1 MSKLT
6 LNLTTQLKANANE
19 KILRDGPRNRWY
31 TGAKLAADVDQL
43 DDQLR
48 GLNVGH
54 GDVVYVC
61 LPNSGLMPIL
71 AQAIWRIGAVMNPVS
86 ANTSVTEMLADLE
99 AHDYAAV
106 IVGEEFVAAV
116 LENRQTQRADLTLNT
131 TERLTVIRDTAVS
144 GHVAATPTEED
155 LALILQT
162 GESQRISLT
171 HDSIRR
177 RVQGRQSPT
186 AVYWGYLFEECR

>member
-19 KILRDGPRNRWY
+19 KILRDDSHNRWY
-31 TGAKLAADVDQL
+31 TGAELAADVDQL

-61 LPNSGLMPIL
+61 LPKSGMTPIL
-71 AQAIWRIGAVMNPVS
+71 TQAIWGIGAVMNPVP
-86 ANTSVTEMLADLE
+86 ANTSVADMLADLN
-99 AHDYAAV
+99 ARDYAAM
-106 IVGEEFVAAV
+106 IVGDEFVAAV

-162 GESQRISLT
+162 GEFQRISLT

-177 RVQGRQSPT
+177 RVQDRQSPT